1 MSAPNIATRR
11 AARRLRRQTCA
22 LRGHGQ
28 DGFAAIFTIGTLLTV
43 MLAVGFVL
51 DAGLA
56 MDGWV
61 RADNEAQQ
69 AARAGAQALDLAVYR
84 ASGQTVLNP
93 TQAATA
99 ANNFLAA
106 AGDTGIVTVQGTTV
120 TVTVTRTHHTA
131 LLGLVGIST
140 LTAHAT
146 AHATAEQTT

>member
-1 MSAPNIATRR
+1 MSALIIATRF
-11 AARRLRRQTCA
+11 AARRLHARAGA

-28 DGFAAIFTIGTLLTV
+28 DGFAAIFTICTFLTV

-84 ASGQTVLNP
+84 ETGQAVLNP
-93 TQAATA
+93 AQAVTA
-99 ANNFLAA
+99 ARSFLAA
-106 AGDTGIVTVQGTTV
+106 AGDTGTVSVQGTTV

-131 LLGLVGIST
+131 LLGLVGIET